1 MIIHLCNRSK
11 WPRGQCYDSLM
22 LRNQTGPVAGY
33 VLAGG
38 ESRRMGRDKALLE
51 KGGEPVLL
59 ERAAIVQA
67 AAGNCT
73 IVAPAGRYEDLGVP
87 VLADRWP
94 GQGPLGGIVTA
105 MEASDAEWNLILAV
119 DMLSVTPEFLAEILA
134 EARRVQTTVVPVHA
148 DGGIEPL
155 CGVYH
160 ADAFPRLRH
169 FFAAGGRRVKDA
181 LREVDV
187 HLIDAPE
194 PLLVNVNTPA
204 QWEAASS

>member
-1 MIIHLCNRSK
+1 MS
-11 WPRGQCYDSLM
+11 
-22 LRNQTGPVAGY
+22 RNLTGPVAGY

-38 ESRRMGRDKALLE
+38 ESRRMGQDKALLE
-51 KGGEPVLL
+51 KGGEPVIL
-59 ERAAIVQA
+59 ERVAVVTEAV
-67 AAGNCT
+67 GNCA
-73 IVAPAGRYEDLGVP
+73 IVAPVGRYEDLGVP

-105 MEASDAEWNLILAV
+105 LEASDAEWSLILAV
-119 DMLSVTPEFLAEILA
+119 DMLSVTPEFLAGILA

-155 CGVYH
+155 CGAYH
-160 ADAFPRLRH
+160 ADALPRLRH
-169 FFAAGGRRVKDA
+169 FFASGGRRVKDA

-194 PLLVNVNTPA
+194 PLLANVNTPA